1 MSTRSGDA
9 DPRMFQ
15 VSTLQVL
22 VPVVVSAIAT
32 ESRASGTVRHMS
44 RLAGKVAI
52 ITGGARGIGGATAI
66 AYAADLAANCSPTS
80 MAVMKQQVYAD
91 QERGL
96 VAASDDAVGLMKAS
110 LKRADFKEGVAS
122 FLEKRLPHFL
132 PVQTS

>member
-1 MSTRSGDA
+1 MNRGNRTRLSS
-9 DPRMFQ
+9 R
-15 VSTLQVL
+15 LL
-22 VPVVVSAIAT
+22 VPVLPADELVPY
-32 ESRASGTVRHMS
+32 
-44 RLAGKVAI
+44 
-52 ITGGARGIGGATAI
+52 AI